1 MMGSSRCHV
10 VIYAVIFISQALAV
24 PDDLRTLCPRDIALD
39 PQYVWIHGSACL
51 QISLDKHDWP
61 HARERCQRHGGDL
74 VQIRNADMQGS
85 IIEKIRQVHH
95 HIKEGF
101 WIGASDQHHEG
112 RWEWVSGDKT
122 MTYDNWSPHQG
133 PHQTGFLLI
142 PGGGTEDCG
151 LLKVTDHYMWHDYPC
166 HSGIAF
172 FYPYICQFDIPQTTQ
187 RPETTPTPKPTSAV
201 TTTKLTKT
209 TTHSS
214 TISTTKPN
222 FTPKV
227 TESTS
232 SATHST
238 SIKSSTTKEVSS
250 IPAMTTKS
258 LTSTKIT
265 LLSLLTSKFTMTEKT
280 NGISLI
286 SNKITSEGNPKLTTE
301 ELEILVTEQGQTST
315 TTAKSE
321 PEGMIIIG

>member
-1 MMGSSRCHV
+1 MGLQRCQF
-10 VIYAVIFISQALAV
+10 VIFYTFISQALSA
-24 PDDLRTLCPRDIALD
+24 PDDLRTYCPRDIALD
-39 PQYVWIHGSACL
+39 PQYVWIHGTSCL
-51 QISLDKHDWP
+51 QISLDKRDWP

-142 PGGGTEDCG
+142 PGGGAEDCG

-187 RPETTPTPKPTSAV
+187 KPETTPTLKPTSAV
-201 TTTKLTKT
+201 STTKLTKAT
-209 TTHSS
+209 TQS
-214 TISTTKPN
+214 TAKSTTKPN

-227 TESTS
+227 TELASST
-232 SATHST
+232 TLST
-238 SIKSSTTKEVSS
+238 SIKKSTTEDLSS
-250 IPAMTTKS
+250 VPAMTTKS
-258 LTSTKIT
+258 T
-265 LLSLLTSKFTMTEKT
+265 LLSLLTSKYTMTEKT

-286 SNKITSEGNPKLTTE
+286 PNKITSEGSPKLTTE
-301 ELEILVTEQGQTST
+301 EFEILVTEQGQSLT